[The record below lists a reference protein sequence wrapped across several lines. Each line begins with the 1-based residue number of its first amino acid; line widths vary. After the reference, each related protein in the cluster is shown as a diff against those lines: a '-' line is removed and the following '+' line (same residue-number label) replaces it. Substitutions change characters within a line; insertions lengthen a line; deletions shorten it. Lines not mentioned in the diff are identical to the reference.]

1 MPFIETKARYEN
13 TTMREIQNKE
23 GNLIGYDI
31 APIDG
36 YVLHNIA
43 FDEYEYDPEV
53 EVASIEESE
62 NSETKGELISRG
74 YSPSSCSVEADYDF
88 EANPSEIYA
97 KKRDDIEENEVI
109 Y

>member
-1 MPFIETKARYEN
+1 MPFIETDARYEN

-23 GNLIGYDI
+23 GLLMGYDI

-36 YVLHNIA
+36 YVLHNVV
-43 FDEYEYDPEV
+43 FDMHER
-53 EVASIEESE
+53 
-62 NSETKGELISRG
+62 NSETEDIGELISRG
-74 YSPSSCSVEADYDF
+74 YSPSSCSVEASYDF

-97 KKRDDIEENEVI
+97 KKRDDIEENEVV